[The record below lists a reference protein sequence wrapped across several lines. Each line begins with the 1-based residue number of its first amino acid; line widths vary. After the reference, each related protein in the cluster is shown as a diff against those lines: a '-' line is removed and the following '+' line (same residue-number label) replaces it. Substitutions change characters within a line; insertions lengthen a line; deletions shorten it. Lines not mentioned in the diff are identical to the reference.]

1 MRDKDGEEG
10 YILLETLVAVSI
22 LTAAVLA
29 AGLSIANAVS
39 VADRASRSAA
49 SVDELRQSVR
59 LSRDA
64 ARVCAISGGPSCM
77 AGASGWISAHDSSG
91 DVRAAH
97 PPLASRD
104 CHFDF
109 VSRQCRP
116 L

>member
-1 MRDKDGEEG
+1 MRNRDGEEG

-49 SVDELRQSVR
+49 SVDELRQSVH
-59 LSRDA
+59 LSRNA
-64 ARVCAISGGPSCM
+64 VRACATSGGPSCTI
-77 AGASGWISAHDSSG
+77 GASGWISVHGNSG
-91 DVRAAH
+91 EVRAAH